1 MNNEEVVN
9 VTKNL
14 EEGSQIVTDAANA
27 VVDTVS
33 NVKLSKGKIAVIVVS
48 CTAGAAAVYLFA
60 KKVVG
65 PKVADIKAKRKAKKN
80 AKKQTIDAE
89 VKEEN
94 ISADAEA

>member
-1 MNNEEVVN
+1 MNEEVVN
-9 VTKNL
+9 VTENL

-33 NVKLSKGKIAVIVVS
+33 NVNVSKGKLAVIAVG
-48 CTAGAAAVYLFA
+48 CTAGVAAVYLFIR
-60 KKVVG
+60 KVVG
-65 PKVADIKAKRKAKKN
+65 PKVADIKANRKAKKD
-80 AKKQTIDAE
+80 AKKQAIDAE

>member
-9 VTKNL
+9 VTENL

-27 VVDTVS
+27 VIDTVS
-33 NVKLSKGKIAVIVVS
+33 NVKLSNGKLAVIAVG
-48 CTAGAAAVYLFA
+48 CTAGAAAVYLFV

-65 PKVADIKAKRKAKKN
+65 PKVADIKAKRKAKKD
-80 AKKQTIDAE
+80 AKKQVLDAE
-89 VKEEN
+89 IEDEN